1 MPIKIRL
8 RRMGRKKQPHYR
20 IVVAESLAPRDG
32 RFLETVGFYDPL
44 PQPARLA
51 VNEERVAYWLG
62 RGAIPTE
69 TVAQLLRK
77 ARKGGDEKVVVAA
90 TRPGTGRAPRENE
103 SLEVR
108 EEAGGKGPG
117 DDATVGAETQPTPP
131 TGAKGLPGE
140 PRVS

>member
-51 VNEERVAYWLG
+51 VNQERVAYWLE

-77 ARKGGDEKVVVAA
+77 ARKGGDDKVAVVQ
-90 TRPGTGRAPRENE
+90 GAPAKAGEA
-103 SLEVR
+103 SSG
-108 EEAGGKGPG
+108 EEASVGQG
-117 DDATVGAETQPTPP
+117 DAAAEQP
-131 TGAKGLPGE
+131 AGE
-140 PRVS
+140 P